1 MRNLTV
7 RARSWAWLMLDR
19 MSAALGNAWG
29 RFISGLGGRLYQVFS
44 PIGALS
50 RDIPSGVLAI
60 WTSALLA
67 VVLIIA
73 YFST

>member
-1 MRNLTV
+1 
-7 RARSWAWLMLDR
+7 MLDR
-19 MSAALGNAWG
+19 LSASMGNVWG
-29 RFISGLGGRLYQVFS
+29 RLMSGIGGRLYQVFS
-44 PIGALS
+44 PMGALS